1 METIEIISD
10 DLKKGLILLKSV
22 LRAST
27 KGVLNFREI
36 TNTLT
41 IIDKL
46 ITKIE
51 NLKDTD
57 EEDYGVEIILD
68 E

>member
-22 LRAST
+22 LRASS

-46 ITKIE
+46 ITRIE
-51 NLKDTD
+51 GLKDTD
-57 EEDYGVEIILD
+57 EEDYGLEIILD